1 MPKII
6 VGVDTSDR
14 SKDAV
19 ALASQ
24 LARGSAAELVL
35 VSVYLYDDFP
45 GRTADAEYVQA
56 LRDEAEAAIE
66 HAQQGVAD
74 VPDVTHC
81 TMPALSPAKGIQAI
95 AEREGASLIVI
106 GSGHRG
112 GVRRVF
118 AGTTAERLLHGA
130 PCPVAVAPNGFHA
143 SASTGIRT
151 IAVAFDGSEEAT
163 AALVG
168 GTAMARAM
176 RARLRIIEVLD
187 TRWVGTPA
195 LMYGP
200 GDIMPPDELQE
211 HARRHLAE
219 VVADLP
225 GDVST
230 EPVVLVG
237 DPERMLAE
245 QSEDVDLMVVGSRGY
260 GPHRAVLLGSVSG
273 RLVRDAACPV
283 VVVPRGIET
292 PLEEI
297 LEARTASQVA

>member
-6 VGVDTSDR
+6 VGVDESDR

-45 GRTADAEYVQA
+45 GRTADAGYEQD

-66 HAQQGVAD
+66 HAQQGLAD

-81 TMPALSPAKGIQAI
+81 TTASLSPARAIQAI

-106 GSGHRG
+106 GSSHRG
-112 GVRRVF
+112 GVGRVL

-143 SASTGIRT
+143 SSSADIET
-151 IAVAFDGSEEAT
+151 IAVGLDGSDEAK

-168 GTAMARAM
+168 ATAMARALG
-176 RARLRIIEVLD
+176 ARLRILEVLD
-187 TRWVGTPA
+187 TLVMGTPA
-195 LMYGP
+195 LISGP
-200 GDIMPPDELQE
+200 GYVMPPMVIEDRARKRLAKVVAELPDDVLTEAEVLIGIPE
-211 HARRHLAE
+211 HELAE
-219 VVADLP
+219 HSKDA
-225 GDVST
+225 
-230 EPVVLVG
+230 
-237 DPERMLAE
+237 
-245 QSEDVDLMVVGSRGY
+245 DLMVVGSRGY
-260 GPHRAVLLGSVSG
+260 GPYRAVLLGSVSG

-283 VVVPRGIET
+283 LVVPRGIEAS
-292 PLEEI
+292 LEEL
-297 LEARTASQVA
+297 LEARTGSHAV